1 MNRSTQDSTRPS
13 EDSPIAQH
21 DAWCRSHYG
30 TGDLTWMW
38 KNETIS
44 NLPSQ
49 QPQGSW
55 PSSTTAPDSSINA
68 STAMH
73 QAYQSG
79 PNSCHKDPA
88 DDLKDLPKVGQH
100 LPESDCDIETFAEWL
115 CVNRR
120 NYFKDFEVT
129 SANEKKRQLKTQ
141 AGRRLFPTR
150 ALGAYPTGIWRDSW
164 RRICWECWYQ
174 SGHAYR
180 KTHHGC
186 RKH

>member
-1 MNRSTQDSTRPS
+1 
-13 EDSPIAQH
+13 
-21 DAWCRSHYG
+21 
-30 TGDLTWMW
+30 MW
-38 KNETIS
+38 KDETIP

-49 QPQGSW
+49 QPQKSW
-55 PSSTTAPDSSINA
+55 PGSTTAPDGSINA
-68 STAMH
+68 STSIH
-73 QAYQSG
+73 QADQSE
-79 PNSCHKDPA
+79 PTSSHKDPA
-88 DDLKDLPKVGQH
+88 DNLKH
-100 LPESDCDIETFAEWL
+100 LPEVGQNLPELDCENEAFAEWL
-115 CVNRR
+115 CENRR
-120 NYFKDFEVT
+120 NYFKNFEVT